1 MRQILGSSLALVVA
15 CAATIVN
22 AGDLTSGLQVGD
34 SAGAF
39 NVKDVTGPRK
49 GTSLCYR

>member
-1 MRQILGSSLALVVA
+1 MKRVLVPSVALLIA
-15 CAATIVN
+15 GMCTAATAEVK
-22 AGDLTSGLQVGD
+22 SGLQVGD
-34 SAGAF
+34 RTKAF